1 MPKQSQPTEAV
12 LHCTGSVGCVHFT
25 VVDGASTCRDCEQSQ
40 VALRQAQARIV
51 KLEAEIGA
59 LQALLEE
66 KTRTAELLADDIK
79 RYRHAYNVGQS
90 HSPERVPKDQ
100 LQLAFER
107 VLESMPPANDVPDT
121 SSSSASG
128 SCADSNA
135 AEPSSPSGCSTSATP
150 PSRPPSR
157 NGKRNPQQHTG
168 HGRRNLD
175 LSNLSVERASIDPP
189 EVIANPELFER
200 IGEETSSRI
209 GFRPAS
215 YVRLVLTRSKW
226 RLIAAKGTAPEASAP
241 QSAVE
246 DIAAATAVSEATT
259 IHQAPLPPSV
269 LPHVMADPS
278 AIANVIVSKYDDVLP
293 LHRQERI
300 STRHGFSLPRSTQC
314 GWLAVAFALLYRIVL
329 AMFDEAKAQSFC
341 IATDATG
348 APVQKAGGCR
358 RWHVFTF
365 IADNGHIVFRWV
377 NEHSGKAIK
386 SLLSGFRGHLLSDAA
401 SIYDVLYR
409 EFGIVPVYCWA
420 HVRRGFWRALPTD
433 KDLATEAIS
442 IIAKLFELERE
453 SLLIAMPERTQWR
466 AARARSLLD
475 LFDAWI
481 TVQKV
486 RQDIG
491 EPLRKALDYYLNQ
504 RDGLRRFLEDG
515 RLSIH
520 NNGAEGQLRNLAM
533 GRDNWRYFVNR
544 TGLNWYT
551 TFRSLI
557 ASCHLHRINPQ
568 TYLEEILRL
577 APHWPVTQLLQ
588 LSPKYWTQT
597 RAALS
602 AAQLDCLRSPWD
614 KPAEASAPATAP
626 PPVVESSS
634 ARAA

>member
-1 MPKQSQPTEAV
+1 M
-12 LHCTGSVGCVHFT
+12 
-25 VVDGASTCRDCEQSQ
+25 DGVSACRDCQQ
-40 VALRQAQARIV
+40 CPAALRQAQARIAE
-51 KLEAEIGA
+51 LEAELAA
-59 LQALLEE
+59 LRVLLDEQ
-66 KTRTAELLADDIK
+66 TTTAQLLADDLK
-79 RYRHAYNVGQS
+79 RYRYAYNVGQP

-107 VLESMPPANDVPDT
+107 LLETLPPDNDVPDA
-121 SSSSASG
+121 SSSGASG
-128 SCADSNA
+128 SGDGGNA
-135 AEPSSPSGCSTSATP
+135 TEPSSATEGNTSAAP
-150 PSRPPSR
+150 PPPPPSR
-157 NGKRNPQQHTG
+157 NGQRKPPLRPG

-175 LSNLSVERASIDPP
+175 LSNLSVERARIDPP
-189 EVIANPELFER
+189 EVIANPDGFEK

-215 YVRLVLTRSKW
+215 YVRLELTLTKW
-226 RLIAAKGTAPEASAP
+226 KPIEAKATVPEAGAASIAT
-241 QSAVE
+241 E
-246 DIAAATAVSEATT
+246 DTDFTTAATTATT
-259 IHQAPLPPSV
+259 VLRAPLPPSL
-269 LPHVMADPS
+269 LPRVMADAS

-293 LHRQERI
+293 LHRHERI
-300 STRHGFSLPRSTQC
+300 SSRHGFSLPRSTQC
-314 GWLAVAFALLYRIVL
+314 GWLAVAFSLLYRIVL
-329 AMFDEAKAQSFC
+329 AMFDEAKARAFC

-348 APVQKAGGCR
+348 APVQKNGGCR

-377 NEHSGKAIK
+377 NEHSGNAIK
-386 SLLSGFRGHLLSDAA
+386 SLLAGFRGHLLSDAA

-409 EFGIVPVYCWA
+409 ELGIVPVFCWA
-420 HVRRGFWRALPTD
+420 HARRAFWRALPTD
-433 KDLATEAIS
+433 KDLATEAIA
-442 IIAKLFELERE
+442 IIGKLFELERA
-453 SLLIAMPERTQWR
+453 SWLIAMPARTQWR
-466 AARARSLLD
+466 AARARPLLE

-481 TVQKV
+481 TLHKD

-491 EPLRKALDYYLNQ
+491 EPLLKAIGYYLNQ
-504 RDGLRRFLEDG
+504 RDGLRRFLDDG
-515 RLSIH
+515 RLRIH
-520 NNGAEGQLRNLAM
+520 NNAAEGQLRNLAQ

-557 ASCHLHRINPQ
+557 ASCHLHGINPQ

-602 AAQLDCLRSPWD
+602 PAQLDLLRSPWD
-614 KPAEASAPATAP
+614 KSAAPAQPAP
-626 PPVVESSS
+626 AAVAGEPSA